1 MCRDTFRIFQ
11 GFEGCI
17 TLVRAAACRSVVNQF
32 ENQLRVKALQM
43 DCYSELASV
52 AKVSGTFSLDSW
64 SCWVEDGDRS
74 MQVFG
79 TDKHPVTGHFGVPWS
94 TSFYPYLNPNDAC
107 HSAGFSQI
115 SVCLLH
121 TVRAMKK
128 FNDSEKFLI
137 ARGKP
142 VSQRKADFTC
152 WRQTP
157 RSPTPQEHTQMI
169 SNDIIY
175 LSSEDEWTHWLYAAI
190 LTLGF

>member
-1 MCRDTFRIFQ
+1 MSKRCRWIA
-11 GFEGCI
+11 I
-17 TLVRAAACRSVVNQF
+17 VSWP
-32 ENQLRVKALQM
+32 ALQK
-43 DCYSELASV
+43 CPVRSASILGAAGSKMGIGQCESV
-52 AKVSGTFSLDSW
+52 WK
-64 SCWVEDGDRS
+64 
-74 MQVFG
+74 VFG

-121 TVRAMKK
+121 TVRGMKK

-175 LSSEDEWTHWLYAAI
+175 LSSEDE
-190 LTLGF
+190 